1 MSFVPASA
9 VTFRVALL
17 VTAATLA
24 TACKSAPKSTPETR
38 AVVST
43 IPDWFSK
50 PPLADDK
57 FFGVATSESR
67 DMQLAVDKA
76 VAASRAQIAQQL
88 EVKFGGVAKRFQE
101 ETGAGN
107 SELLDQ
113 FTQTYKLV
121 SSQTLNG
128 ARAKEQKVIPGEG
141 TYRAYVLLEMP
152 IGEANKALM
161 AKLSSQ
167 QALYTRFRATQAF
180 KEMNEE
186 LEKYEAANK
195 PPVKE

>member
-1 MSFVPASA
+1 MRFVPVRQTVLRAA
-9 VTFRVALL
+9 VLGVAMF
-17 VTAATLA
+17 TAA
-24 TACKSAPKSTPETR
+24 ACKSAPKSTPETR

-43 IPDWFSK
+43 IPDWFAK
-50 PPLADDK
+50 PPVADDR

-76 VAASRAQIAQQL
+76 TAASRAQIAQQL
-88 EVKFGGVAKRFQE
+88 EVKFGGVSKRFQE

-141 TYRAYVLLEMP
+141 TYRAYVLMEMP
-152 IGEANKALM
+152 VGEANKALM
-161 AKLSSQ
+161 AKLAAQ

-180 KEMNEE
+180 KDLNEE

-195 PPVKE
+195 PPAKE

>member
-1 MSFVPASA
+1 MRFIPFLPIGLRSVVLAAAFTVIGCK
-9 VTFRVALL
+9 
-17 VTAATLA
+17 TA
-24 TACKSAPKSTPETR
+24 PRSTPETR
-38 AVVST
+38 GVVST

-76 VAASRAQIAQQL
+76 VAGSRAQIAQQL
-88 EVKFGGVAKRFQE
+88 EVKFGGIVKRFQE

-113 FTQTYKLV
+113 FTQSYKLV

-128 ARAKEQKVIPGEG
+128 VRAKEQKVIPGEG
-141 TYRAYVLLEMP
+141 TYRAYVLMEMP

-167 QALYTRFRATQAF
+167 QALYTRFQATQAF
-180 KEMNEE
+180 KELNQE

-195 PPVKE
+195 PPVKD